1 MTLHS
6 FAQWLSETPTSLVIQ
21 NVSWIIPTVQSIH
34 ILSIAIVTASV
45 FMVDLRML
53 KVIGR
58 DQPTA
63 AYTARYLPW
72 VWPTL
77 VVLLVTGSILI
88 TGEPARSLENPS
100 FQIKMALLILAM
112 IVTAVLQLPAS
123 RDPGYWEL
131 SSGRQNTAKLLALAS
146 ICLWVGIVF
155 AGRWIAYMN
164 VTGD

>member
-1 MTLHS
+1 MTLHA
-6 FAQWLSETPTSLVIQ
+6 FAQWLSETPLSLVIQ
-21 NVSWIIPTVQSIH
+21 NVAWIIPTVQSIH
-34 ILSIAIVTASV
+34 ILSIAIVVSSV

-53 KVIGR
+53 KVLGR
-58 DQPTA
+58 GQPTA
-63 AYTARYLPW
+63 AYTSRYLPW

-77 VVLLVTGSILI
+77 VVLLLSGSILI

-112 IVTAVLQLPAS
+112 IVTAVLQLPTTKN
-123 RDPGYWEL
+123 PGYWEG
-131 SSGRQNTAKLLALAS
+131 SSGRETTAKVLAIAS